1 MITTRRD
8 FIKTTAAGAGLAAV
22 SARSMGRV
30 LGANDRLQVGIIGVG
45 GMGNSH
51 LNRMLRDK
59 DSLNVDVAAVCDVYT
74 RRMNKARE
82 ACGGEGYLDYRKLL
96 ERKDLDAV
104 FVVTPDHWHSKISI
118 DAMDAGKHVYCEKP
132 MTLTTEQ
139 AFEVREAVKEY
150 NKVFQVG
157 PGRTADPRFWKA
169 GEIIR
174 SGEVGKVTW
183 AQAGFNRNIKGGA
196 FNSWFPIDGTAGPTK
211 TGDDYINWDMWLGT
225 EWNLAPKIDWN
236 PEHFFRFRKYWPY
249 NGGVAT
255 DLLYHMLA
263 PLLISIVGPDGAFPR
278 KVNANGGLYVLKDG
292 RDIPDVFIMSVDYN
306 QEFTVTLTSILTND
320 TPVPTRICAQYA
332 TLDFMGDSYGF
343 DEATQLVLTGNGDY
357 VEEFRQKHGGYN
369 KVSPHVVRRDDMHES
384 FFGAIRNGD
393 QLNCNVELGTATM
406 VAIKMAVESYRQDK
420 TMLWDAEN
428 KKMTS
433 A

>member
-1 MITTRRD
+1 ML
-8 FIKTTAAGAGLAAV
+8 F
-22 SARSMGRV
+22 RS
-30 LGANDRLQVGIIGVG
+30 
-45 GMGNSH
+45 
-51 LNRMLRDK
+51 
-59 DSLNVDVAAVCDVYT
+59 
-74 RRMNKARE
+74 
-82 ACGGEGYLDYRKLL
+82 
-96 ERKDLDAV
+96 
-104 FVVTPDHWHSKISI
+104 
-118 DAMDAGKHVYCEKP
+118 
-132 MTLTTEQ
+132 
-139 AFEVREAVKEY
+139 
-150 NKVFQVG
+150 
-157 PGRTADPRFWKA
+157 GRTADPRFWKA

-196 FNSWFPIDGTAGPTK
+196 FNTWFPIDESAGPTK
-211 TGDDYINWDMWLGT
+211 TGDDYINWDMWLGS

-263 PLLISIVGPDGAFPR
+263 PLLISIVGPDGTFPR
-278 KVNANGGLYVLKDG
+278 KVNANGGLYMLKDG

-306 QEFTVTLTSILTND
+306 EEFTITLTSILTNN
-320 TPVPTRICAQYA
+320 TPVPTKIYAQYA
-332 TLDFMGDSYGF
+332 TMDFVGDSYGF

-357 VEEFRQKHGGYN
+357 VDEFRQKHGGYN

-384 FFGAIRNGD
+384 FFGAIRD
-393 QLNCNVELGTATM
+393 DAQLNCNVELGTATM
-406 VAIKMAVESYRQDK
+406 VAIKMAVESYRQNK

>member
-1 MITTRRD
+1 MKPTRRD
-8 FIKTTAAGAGLAAV
+8 FIKTSAIGAGAAVV
-22 SARSMGRV
+22 SAKSMGRIM
-30 LGANDRLQVGIIGVG
+30 GANNRMQVGIIGVG
-45 GMGNSH
+45 GMGTSH
-51 LNRMLRDK
+51 LNRMLKDK
-59 DSLNVDVAAVCDVYT
+59 DALNVDIAAVCDVYT
-74 RRMNKARE
+74 RRMNKAKA
-82 ACGGEGYLDYRKLL
+82 ACGGDGYLDYRKLL
-96 ERKDLDAV
+96 DRKDLDAV

-118 DAMDAGKHVYCEKP
+118 EAMESGKHVYCEKP
-132 MTLTTEQ
+132 MTLTTDQ
-139 AFEVREAVKEY
+139 AFEVREAVKKY
-150 NKVFQVG
+150 KKAFQVG

-196 FNSWFPIDGTAGPTK
+196 FNTWFPIDETAGPTK
-211 TGDDYINWDMWLGT
+211 AGDDYINWDMWLGT

-263 PLLISIVGPDGAFPR
+263 PLLISIVGPNGAFPR

-306 QEFTVTLTSILTND
+306 EEFTITLTSILTNN
-320 TPVPTRICAQYA
+320 TPVPTRIYAQYA
-332 TLDFMGDSYGF
+332 TMDFIGDSYGF
-343 DEATQLVLTGNGDY
+343 DEAAQLALTGNGDY
-357 VEEFRQKHGGYN
+357 VEEFRQNHGGYN
-369 KVSPHVVRRDDMHES
+369 KVSPNVVRRNDMHES
-384 FFGAIRNGD
+384 FFGAIREGD

-406 VAIKMAVESYRQDK
+406 VAIKMAVESYRQNK
-420 TMLWDAEN
+420 TMLWDTDN
-428 KKMTS
+428 KKMVS